1 MKTFAFIVVWLFL
14 LSGCGTS
21 GGDWKLPAEIEGG
34 WKLSVLPP
42 SKETYELVSRLAPKK
57 SLMSGYEGPQG
68 KFTLA
73 AFQLA
78 NGPAAFEQVQKW
90 RAQPGKLA
98 FYHGAWFVVLE
109 SEGMDAGQLSKIA
122 SSIEKTMPD

>member
-1 MKTFAFIVVWLFL
+1 MKTLAFVGVVLFL
-14 LSGCGTS
+14 LSGCGS
-21 GGDWKLPAEIEGG
+21 SAGDWKLPAEIEGG

-42 SKETYELVSRLAPKK
+42 SRETYDLVSRLAPKK
-57 SLMSGYEGPQG
+57 SVMGGYEGPSG
-68 KFTLA
+68 KVTVA

-98 FYHGAWFVVLE
+98 FYRGAWFVVLE
-109 SEGMDAGQLSKIA
+109 SEGMDAAQLSKIA